1 MALKECLKK
10 EAANAYELTVSV
22 DGEIFEKAINKV
34 YKKQVKKINI
44 PGFRKG
50 KAPRHI
56 IERMYGTEVFYDDA
70 MQECYPDALYEAAK
84 EQGLEIV
91 AVEKLEAIEAGKDGF
106 TFKTDIIVKPTLTVD
121 GYKGFEIEKK
131 STEVTDELVYEEIE
145 KVRDRN
151 SRMVTVED
159 RAAEIGDTV
168 VFDFE
173 GFTDGVPFEGGKA
186 ENYSLALGSGNF
198 IPGFE
203 EQLVGHSTGEEFSIN
218 VTFPEEY
225 QAEELKGK
233 DAEFKINLPEEYQA
247 EELKGKDAEFKI
259 NLHEIKTK
267 ELPEVDDEFVKDVS
281 DKETLDEYK
290 VQLRAEIA
298 KRLADEAEK
307 DVDNQISE
315 KLIALAT
322 DEIPEAMY
330 DNQASDMVR
339 DFDMRL
345 RSQGMDLNT
354 YMQYMGTD
362 VNGLKAMYKD
372 EAEKRVKLRLVLEA
386 IAAQENIEVTEEVL
400 DAEYGKMAE
409 AYKMDVEK
417 VKAAVPADSLTED
430 LKVQKALELVKNDSM
445 ALVPYVV
452 EQTNRGERSYDI
464 YSRLLNDRI
473 IMLHDEV
480 NSATASVVVAQLLYL
495 ESQDPT
501 KDISLYINSPGGSV
515 TDGLAIYDTMQY
527 IKCDVSTICMGM
539 AASMGAFLLSAG
551 TKGKRLALPN
561 STIMI
566 HQPLGGYKGQATDME
581 IHTRYML
588 DTKARLNRILSE
600 NTGKPL
606 DVVKADTER
615 DNFMTAQ
622 EALEYGL
629 IDKVIDKR

>member
-131 STEVTDELVYEEIE
+131 STEVTDELVDEEIE

-218 VTFPEEY
+218 VTF
-225 QAEELKGK
+225 
-233 DAEFKINLPEEYQA
+233 PEEYQA

-386 IAAQENIEVTEEVL
+386 IAAQENIEVTEEGL

-430 LKVQKALELVKNDSM
+430 LKVQKALELVKNN
-445 ALVPYVV
+445 AV
-452 EQTNRGERSYDI
+452 
-464 YSRLLNDRI
+464 
-473 IMLHDEV
+473 
-480 NSATASVVVAQLLYL
+480 
-495 ESQDPT
+495 
-501 KDISLYINSPGGSV
+501 
-515 TDGLAIYDTMQY
+515 
-527 IKCDVSTICMGM
+527 IK
-539 AASMGAFLLSAG
+539 
-551 TKGKRLALPN
+551 
-561 STIMI
+561 
-566 HQPLGGYKGQATDME
+566 
-581 IHTRYML
+581 
-588 DTKARLNRILSE
+588 
-600 NTGKPL
+600 
-606 DVVKADTER
+606 
-615 DNFMTAQ
+615 
-622 EALEYGL
+622 
-629 IDKVIDKR
+629 

>member
-1 MALKECLKK
+1 MALKESLKK

-233 DAEFKINLPEEYQA
+233 DAEFKINL
-247 EELKGKDAEFKI
+247 
-259 NLHEIKTK
+259 HEIKTK

-417 VKAAVPADSLTED
+417 VKAAVPADSLTEN
-430 LKVQKALELVKNDSM
+430 LKVQKALELVKNN
-445 ALVPYVV
+445 AV
-452 EQTNRGERSYDI
+452 
-464 YSRLLNDRI
+464 
-473 IMLHDEV
+473 
-480 NSATASVVVAQLLYL
+480 
-495 ESQDPT
+495 
-501 KDISLYINSPGGSV
+501 
-515 TDGLAIYDTMQY
+515 
-527 IKCDVSTICMGM
+527 IK
-539 AASMGAFLLSAG
+539 
-551 TKGKRLALPN
+551 
-561 STIMI
+561 
-566 HQPLGGYKGQATDME
+566 
-581 IHTRYML
+581 
-588 DTKARLNRILSE
+588 
-600 NTGKPL
+600 
-606 DVVKADTER
+606 
-615 DNFMTAQ
+615 
-622 EALEYGL
+622 
-629 IDKVIDKR
+629 